1 MKDWKDEFDLEFGN
15 LFEFDEQSS
24 DMKTVKPDQIKDFI
38 EKLLVAERKKVLEEI
53 KKLREP
59 IDNSRKDIA
68 GVYYEG
74 WKKYNQ
80 ALDDVLSQLKER

>member
-59 IDNSRKDIA
+59 IDNSRKILLVFITR
-68 GVYYEG
+68 GGKSTIKPLMMYYP
-74 WKKYNQ
+74 N
-80 ALDDVLSQLKER
+80 